1 MATVTRLAFS
11 APRVTSVI
19 RNTCK
24 MNHNIFTKVNWL
36 EAEFII
42 RIVEGLEAV
51 TLNINTTAGF
61 TNYVCDIIK
70 NNEFASLN
78 GKSSRGRRSCQR
90 VNDY

>member
-19 RNTCK
+19 RNT
-24 MNHNIFTKVNWL
+24 KVNWL

-42 RIVEGLEAV
+42 RIVLKDSKAV

-61 TNYVCDIIK
+61 TNYVCDIIIK

-78 GKSSRGRRSCQR
+78 GKSSRGTRSCQR